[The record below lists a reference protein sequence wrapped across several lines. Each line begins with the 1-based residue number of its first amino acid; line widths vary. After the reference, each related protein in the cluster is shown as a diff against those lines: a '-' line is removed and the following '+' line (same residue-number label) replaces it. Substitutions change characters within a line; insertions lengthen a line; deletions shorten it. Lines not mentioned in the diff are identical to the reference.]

1 MSREGW
7 VADSPDCLFVPSAL
21 DGHLLA
27 AVWSPD
33 LPYGY
38 SWASTAVTSSGKGEC
53 LKAMGSFYK
62 DYFNSCKILEHY
74 NYTKDRLEKDK
85 DPSLGPVTV
94 VIIVFCCFIILE
106 NLLVL
111 ISVWRN
117 KKFHSAMYIFIG
129 NLAFSDLLA
138 GAAFIANVVFSGPAT
153 FLLTP
158 LQWFVREG
166 TAFATLAASVFSLL
180 AIAIERHVA
189 ITKVKLYSSDKNC
202 RMVLL
207 IGACWVI
214 SAIIGGMP
222 VIGWNCM
229 NNLNECSTV
238 LPLYSK
244 RYIFFVVTIFT
255 LILLSIVVLYVRIYR
270 IVRSS
275 HAEIAGSQTM
285 ALLRTVTFV
294 LGAFIIC
301 WLPAFIVLLIDA
313 SCPRK
318 TCTILYQA
326 KYFFAFATLN
336 SAINPLIY
344 TLRSKDMRKEFLRV
358 LCCWG
363 MMGQGKPAE
372 RCMIPL
378 RSSSS
383 LDRCKQD
390 LTTAPFMKER
400 STFV

>member
-1 MSREGW
+1 
-7 VADSPDCLFVPSAL
+7 
-21 DGHLLA
+21 
-27 AVWSPD
+27 
-33 LPYGY
+33 
-38 SWASTAVTSSGKGEC
+38 
-53 LKAMGSFYK
+53 MGSIYQFYF
-62 DYFNSCKILEHY
+62 DTSKIFEHY
-74 NYTKDRLEKDK
+74 NYTKDKLENDES
-85 DPSLGPVTV
+85 PSLPSTAVA
-94 VIIVFCCFIILE
+94 IIVLCCFIILE

-117 KKFHSAMYIFIG
+117 KKFHSAMFIFIG

-138 GAAFIANVVFSGPAT
+138 GSAFIANVVLSGPAT
-153 FLLTP
+153 FHLTP
-158 LQWFVREG
+158 VQWFVREG

-189 ITKVKLYSSDKNC
+189 ITKVKVYSSDKNC
-202 RMVLL
+202 RMVFL

-214 SAIIGGMP
+214 SAAIGGLP
-222 VIGWNCM
+222 ILGWNCM
-229 NNLNECSTV
+229 ADLEKCSTV

-244 RYIFFVVTIFT
+244 QYILFVVLIFT
-255 LILLSIVVLYVRIYR
+255 IILFSIVILYVRIYR

-275 HAEIAGSQTM
+275 HAEMAGSQTVS
-285 ALLRTVTFV
+285 LLRTVTFV

-301 WLPAFIVLLIDA
+301 WLPAFIILLVDVSCA
-313 SCPRK
+313 TKSCP
-318 TCTILYQA
+318 ILYKA

-363 MMGQGKPAE
+363 MMGQGKPSE

-383 LDRCKQD
+383 LDRCTQKQD
-390 LTTAPFMKER
+390 LPTSPFMKEH

>member
-1 MSREGW
+1 
-7 VADSPDCLFVPSAL
+7 
-21 DGHLLA
+21 
-27 AVWSPD
+27 
-33 LPYGY
+33 
-38 SWASTAVTSSGKGEC
+38 
-53 LKAMGSFYK
+53 MGSIYQFYF
-62 DYFNSCKILEHY
+62 DTSKILEHY
-74 NYTKDRLEKDK
+74 NYTKDKLENDGS
-85 DPSLGPVTV
+85 PSLPTTTV
-94 VIIVFCCFIILE
+94 AIIALCCFIILE

-117 KKFHSAMYIFIG
+117 KKFHSAMFIFIG

-138 GAAFIANVVFSGPAT
+138 GSAFIANVVLSGPAT
-153 FLLTP
+153 FRLTP
-158 LQWFVREG
+158 VQWFVREG

-189 ITKVKLYSSDKNC
+189 ITKMKVYSSDKNC
-202 RMVLL
+202 RMVFL

-214 SAIIGGMP
+214 SAAIGGLP
-222 VIGWNCM
+222 ILGWNCM
-229 NNLNECSTV
+229 ADLDKCSTV

-244 RYIFFVVTIFT
+244 QYILFVVLIFT
-255 LILLSIVVLYVRIYR
+255 IILFSIVILYVRIYR

-275 HAEIAGSQTM
+275 HAEMAGSQTVS
-285 ALLRTVTFV
+285 LLRTVTFV

-301 WLPAFIVLLIDA
+301 WLPAFIILLVDA
-313 SCPRK
+313 SCARK
-318 TCTILYQA
+318 SCPILYKA

-363 MMGQGKPAE
+363 MMGQGKPSE

-383 LDRCKQD
+383 LDRCTQKQD
-390 LTTAPFMKER
+390 LPTAPFMKEH

>member
-1 MSREGW
+1 MGNTF
-7 VADSPDCLFVPSAL
+7 DS
-21 DGHLLA
+21 
-27 AVWSPD
+27 
-33 LPYGY
+33 
-38 SWASTAVTSSGKGEC
+38 
-53 LKAMGSFYK
+53 
-62 DYFNSCKILEHY
+62 YFNKHKIVEHY
-74 NYTKDRLEKDK
+74 NYTKDRLEKDD
-85 DPSLGPVTV
+85 DPSLSSGSVA
-94 VIIVFCCFIILE
+94 IIVLCCFIILE

-111 ISVWRN
+111 MSVWRN
-117 KKFHSAMYIFIG
+117 KKFHSAMFIFIG

-138 GAAFIANVVFSGPAT
+138 GSAFIANVVLSGPAT
-153 FLLTP
+153 FHLTP
-158 LQWFVREG
+158 LLWFVREG

-189 ITKVKLYSSDKNC
+189 ITKVKVYSSDKNC

-214 SAIIGGMP
+214 SAAIGGLP
-222 VIGWNCM
+222 ILGWNCIHD
-229 NNLNECSTV
+229 LDKCSTV
-238 LPLYSK
+238 LPFYSK
-244 RYIFFVVTIFT
+244 HYVVFVVTIFT
-255 LILLSIVVLYVRIYR
+255 AILFSIVVLYVRIYR

-275 HAEIAGSQTM
+275 HAEMAGSQTI

-301 WLPAFIVLLIDA
+301 WLPAFIILSIDA
-313 SCPRK
+313 SCARK
-318 TCTILYQA
+318 SCPILFQS

-363 MMGQGKPAE
+363 MMGQGKPSE

-383 LDRCKQD
+383 LERCTQKQD
-390 LTTAPFMKER
+390 NPTAPFMKKEH

>member
-1 MSREGW
+1 
-7 VADSPDCLFVPSAL
+7 
-21 DGHLLA
+21 
-27 AVWSPD
+27 
-33 LPYGY
+33 
-38 SWASTAVTSSGKGEC
+38 
-53 LKAMGSFYK
+53 MGSIYQF
-62 DYFNSCKILEHY
+62 YFNKEKILEHY
-74 NYTKDRLEKDK
+74 NFTKDKLEKDEST
-85 DPSLGPVTV
+85 SLKTIPII
-94 VIIVFCCFIILE
+94 IIVLCCFIILE

-111 ISVWRN
+111 VSVWRN
-117 KKFHSAMYIFIG
+117 KKFHSAMFIFIG

-138 GAAFIANVVFSGPAT
+138 GLAFIANIVLSGPAT
-153 FLLTP
+153 FSLTP
-158 LQWFVREG
+158 VQWFVREG

-189 ITKVKLYSSDKNC
+189 ITKVKVYSSDKNC

-214 SAIIGGMP
+214 SAAIGGLP
-222 VIGWNCM
+222 ILGWNC
-229 NNLNECSTV
+229 LLDLKECSTV

-244 RYIFFVVTIFT
+244 RYIVFVVTVFT
-255 LILLSIVVLYVRIYR
+255 AILFAIVVLYVRIYR

-275 HAEIAGSQTM
+275 HAEMAGSQTV
-285 ALLRTVTFV
+285 ALLRTVTIV

-301 WLPAFIVLLIDA
+301 WLPAFTILLIDT
-313 SCPRK
+313 SCTRK
-318 TCTILYQA
+318 TCPILYQS

-383 LDRCKQD
+383 LDRCTQKQD
-390 LTTAPFMKER
+390 LTTSPFMKKEN

>member
-1 MSREGW
+1 
-7 VADSPDCLFVPSAL
+7 
-21 DGHLLA
+21 
-27 AVWSPD
+27 
-33 LPYGY
+33 
-38 SWASTAVTSSGKGEC
+38 
-53 LKAMGSFYK
+53 MGTIYEF
-62 DYFNSCKILEHY
+62 YFNKCKIVEHY
-74 NYTKDRLEKDK
+74 NYTKDKLEKDK
-85 DPSLGPVTV
+85 DPSLSATSII
-94 VIIVFCCFIILE
+94 IIVLCCFIILE

-111 ISVWRN
+111 VSVWRN

-138 GAAFIANVVFSGPAT
+138 GSAFIANIVLSGPAT
-153 FLLTP
+153 FRLTP
-158 LQWFVREG
+158 VQWFVREG

-189 ITKVKLYSSDKNC
+189 ITKMKVYSSDKNC
-202 RMVLL
+202 RMLLL

-214 SAIIGGMP
+214 STTIGGLP
-222 VIGWNCM
+222 ILGWNCM
-229 NNLNECSTV
+229 ADLDKCSTV

-244 RYIFFVVTIFT
+244 HYIVFVVTIFT
-255 LILLSIVVLYVRIYR
+255 AILFSIVILYVRIYR

-275 HAEIAGSQTM
+275 HAEIAGSQTIS
-285 ALLRTVTFV
+285 LLRTVTIV

-301 WLPAFIVLLIDA
+301 WLPAFTILLIDA
-313 SCPRK
+313 SCARK
-318 TCTILYQA
+318 SCTILYQS

-383 LDRCKQD
+383 LERYTQKD
-390 LTTAPFMKER
+390 LPTSPFMKEH